1 MSVYAIDHVQLAMP
15 ADGEDRARVFFG
27 DVLGMTETLKP
38 AVLAARGGVWF
49 TAGAVTLHL
58 GVEPDFRP
66 ARKAHPALL
75 VDDLDAMLV
84 RLRAAD
90 VAISDNEPPLA
101 GYRRVH
107 IYDPFGNRIELMERL
122 TA

>member
-1 MSVYAIDHVQLAMP
+1 MGIYAIDHVQLAMP
-15 ADGEDRARVFFG
+15 AGEEVRTRAFY
-27 DVLGMTETLKP
+27 DEVLGMTETPKP
-38 AVLAARGGVWF
+38 AVLAGRGGVWF
-49 TAGAVTLHL
+49 TAGAVALHL
-58 GVEPDFRP
+58 GVEAEFRP

-75 VDDLDAMLV
+75 VDDLDVLLA

-107 IYDPFGNRIELMERL
+107 IHDPFGNRIELMERV
-122 TA
+122 TS